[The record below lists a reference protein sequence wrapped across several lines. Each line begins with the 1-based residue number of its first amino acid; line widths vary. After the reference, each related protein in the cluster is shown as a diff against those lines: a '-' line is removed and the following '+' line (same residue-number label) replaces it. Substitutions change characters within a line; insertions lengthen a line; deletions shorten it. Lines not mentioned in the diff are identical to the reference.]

1 MVVADGRRCKQ
12 VMQKIAINDALVA
25 VLLRTKKV
33 DAGMSEQQAE
43 AMREVHELFG
53 LCLPR
58 HPLL

>member
-1 MVVADGRRCKQ
+1 
-12 VMQKIAINDALVA
+12 MQKIAINDALVA